1 MSSLKR
7 LEFYYYEVMDRL
19 RRIITKR
26 IQSYVARW
34 MKATPMDDDQQYQRL
49 VIVLRKRNTKRLLI
63 KSFKFIPKG
72 SLQFRLPHTTIPRYF
87 IYILYIGFPRA
98 EGAFSKLTL
107 WS

>member
-1 MSSLKR
+1 MNIQGEAHIDETRGIHYSGEEMSSLKR
-7 LEFYYYEVMDRL
+7 LEFYYYELMDRL

-49 VIVLRKRNTKRLLI
+49 VIVLRRRNTKKLLI

-72 SLQFRLPHTTIPRYF
+72 SLQLWVTHTM
-87 IYILYIGFPRA
+87 IYD
-98 EGAFSKLTL
+98 
-107 WS
+107 

>member
-7 LEFYYYEVMDRL
+7 LEFYYYELMDRL

-49 VIVLRKRNTKRLLI
+49 VIVLRRRNTKKLLI

-72 SLQFRLPHTTIPRYF
+72 SLQLWVTYTI
-87 IYILYIGFPRA
+87 IYDKGKSCVLEKF
-98 EGAFSKLTL
+98 F
-107 WS
+107 

>member
-7 LEFYYYEVMDRL
+7 LEFYYYELMDRL

-49 VIVLRKRNTKRLLI
+49 VIVLRKRNTKKLLI
-63 KSFKFIPKG
+63 KSVKFIPKG
-72 SLQFRLPHTTIPRYF
+72 SLQLWVTHTMNYRL
-87 IYILYIGFPRA
+87 
-98 EGAFSKLTL
+98 
-107 WS
+107 